1 MLAYVSEFHFLYS
14 TNITC
19 KDRRPTGESVGD
31 YKPNIEN
38 VKIRIGSVHAS
49 WLCQGSRRES
59 RLDGSYES
67 SGPSSRHDHDN
78 MLNLQMPC
86 KYKVESQCGREPVSH
101 SQTMHERGQPFF
113 FAFEHLAPRSFL
125 DIHDLPLNLSVCP
138 ERHDCLPLTNIFS
151 LHTHPLHLLDKNL
164 RSV

>member
-1 MLAYVSEFHFLYS
+1 MMYDVLLSIRYWWQRAAETRISFIPPFCTGLYPLSLPLPETLTYVSEFHFLYS

-38 VKIRIGSVHAS
+38 VKIRIGSIHAS

-78 MLNLQMPC
+78 MLNLQLHAAKVC
-86 KYKVESQCGREPVSH
+86 K
-101 SQTMHERGQPFF
+101 M
-113 FAFEHLAPRSFL
+113 
-125 DIHDLPLNLSVCP
+125 
-138 ERHDCLPLTNIFS
+138 
-151 LHTHPLHLLDKNL
+151 
-164 RSV
+164 